1 MNKKLLLSSVT
12 ASLILIGCGGGGG
25 ENEINNASNVI
36 QKAYYIDSPVE
47 NLDYKCINTQ
57 NVTLTEGV
65 TGKDGEFLF
74 KPNTQCDFFI
84 GGKKLDSLTPTE
96 DGQKLFV
103 YRGDVAKVL
112 LSLDK
117 DNNAS
122 NGISIS
128 DSVKKE
134 IKSFAKEDFSN
145 ILTDLKDRG
154 LIKKVYSYNEA
165 LNHLQNITKEA
176 FKILQGKTLYYIN
189 VDTQSDTP
197 VYSIENMKFNNDL
210 TKVSFEEEGNDVT
223 YKLKLAEGGQ
233 LKVIKLDDSLD
244 IAVYSLYFI
253 KSTNKKI
260 VLNKQGLHF
269 NKTLELYFNKA
280 DAQNVLS
287 SNSSTDNF
295 KPIPITLSMLDGYK
309 ITYKNGS
316 AYIKIERDSATLE
329 DGREKGGGIAT
340 IVNGNTLVVWPG
352 ESYEY
357 RVQFGSLPKVGTTI
371 KVVKEGGKDSYF
383 STITDITKQN

>member
-25 ENEINNASNVI
+25 EDEINNASNVI

-47 NLDYKCINTQ
+47 NLDYKCNNAQ
-57 NVTLTEGV
+57 NVALTEGF

-128 DSVKKE
+128 DSIKKE
-134 IKSFAKEDFSN
+134 VKNLAKEDFSN

-165 LNHLQNITKEA
+165 LNHLQNTTKEA

-210 TKVSFEEEGNDVT
+210 TRVSFEEEGNDVT
-223 YKLKLAEGGQ
+223 YKLELADGGQ

-244 IAVYSLYFI
+244 IAVYNLYFI

-269 NKTLELYFNKA
+269 NKTLELYFNKS

-287 SNSSTDNF
+287 SNSSTGNF

-316 AYIKIERDSATLE
+316 AYIKIKGNSAILN
-329 DGREKGGGIAT
+329 DGRCSNNSKWQYISSLAR
-340 IVNGNTLVVWPG
+340 
-352 ESYEY
+352 
-357 RVQFGSLPKVGTTI
+357 RVI
-371 KVVKEGGKDSYF
+371 
-383 STITDITKQN
+383 